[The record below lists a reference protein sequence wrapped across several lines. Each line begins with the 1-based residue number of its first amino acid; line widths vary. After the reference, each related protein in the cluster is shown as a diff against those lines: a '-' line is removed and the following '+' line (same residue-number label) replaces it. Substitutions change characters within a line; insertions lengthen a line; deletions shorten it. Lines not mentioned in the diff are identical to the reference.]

1 MVDTQGRSLIF
12 KEECRMLDTLEA
24 MFGRKVH
31 LLTKD
36 AVDSP
41 SMNPYLKASITSTA
55 RLVHD
60 EAA

>member
-1 MVDTQGRSLIF
+1 
-12 KEECRMLDTLEA
+12 
-24 MFGRKVH
+24 MFGRKVD

-36 AVDSP
+36 TVDSP